1 MARRFTN
8 GTTDEID
15 FGSFAALEGVGAATF
30 AVWLKKR
37 TADDYFSHLLCKTAS
52 GPDGMNLMHGASG
65 FGDDGIYASVS
76 LAGTEG
82 DLYINTVFTVDVWY
96 HVALRFDG
104 SQTGNDRLHL
114 YINGAQQSV
123 SRGLTTYPATIGG
136 SGANL
141 RIGGTDHE
149 TDVRPSDDIAWAAVW
164 LSALSGT
171 TIGYLAAGR
180 NPMNYSPAFCAPL
193 KGDSPEV
200 DLVGGVSGSVTGTS
214 SVSGP
219 AIDPWLS
226 LPSMSSIT
234 ATTGVPRVTLTF

>member
-123 SRGLTTYPATIGG
+123 SRGLTSYPATIGG
-136 SGANL
+136 SGA
-141 RIGGTDHE
+141 
-149 TDVRPSDDIAWAAVW
+149 S
-164 LSALSGT
+164 SGT
-171 TIGYLAAGR
+171 GGQTSNASTITFPAPTANWGTVTHFGIYDAAPGG
-180 NPMNYSPAFCAPL
+180 NLLICQQLTAAKNVSNGDAAP
-193 KGDSPEV
+193 SF
-200 DLVGGVSGSVTGTS
+200 
-214 SVSGP
+214 
-219 AIDPWLS
+219 AIDAL
-226 LPSMSSIT
+226 T
-234 ATTGVPRVTLTF
+234 VTFQ